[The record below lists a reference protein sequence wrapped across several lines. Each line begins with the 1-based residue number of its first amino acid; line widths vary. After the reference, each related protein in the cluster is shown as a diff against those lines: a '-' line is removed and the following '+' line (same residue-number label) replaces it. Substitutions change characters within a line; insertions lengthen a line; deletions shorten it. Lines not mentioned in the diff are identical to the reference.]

1 MGESADR
8 PFLLVHGTATTSGIW
23 ARVRRVLAG
32 RGRTVHAPDRPS
44 TGELAPEVD
53 ALRDLAGG
61 AVLGGVSGGATLGLA
76 MLEAG
81 VGLAAAVLHEPAVGS
96 LLPRL
101 LAPMAAAYRAG
112 GVEAFGRALYGPSW
126 QPADAG
132 ADPGAVA
139 RDLAMFLRF
148 EPGPVAPGS
157 GPVVITVGENSPDV
171 RHEAGAALSEKLG
184 LPLRVLPGCGHA
196 AHLDAPD
203 AFAELLLELDAGVS
217 ATSPASPAFP
227 TSPVDHRG

>member
-1 MGESADR
+1 MGGSDR
-8 PFLLVHGTATTSGIW
+8 PFLLVHGTATTSRIW
-23 ARVRRVLAG
+23 VRVRRALA
-32 RGRTVHAPDRPS
+32 GRTVHAPDRPS
-44 TGELAPEVD
+44 TGDLASEVD
-53 ALRDLAGG
+53 ALRDLARG

-81 VGLAAAVLHEPAVGS
+81 VGFAAAVLHEPAVGS
-96 LLPRL
+96 LLPHL
-101 LAPMAAAYRAG
+101 LAPVAAAHRAG
-112 GVEAFGRALYGPSW
+112 GVEAFGRTLYGQSW

-148 EPGPVAPGS
+148 EPGPVTPGS
-157 GPVVITVGENSPDV
+157 GSVVITVGENSPGI
-171 RHEAGAALSEKLG
+171 RHEAGAALSEKLD

-203 AFAELLLELDAGVS
+203 AFAELLLELDAGVAAS
-217 ATSPASPAFP
+217 SPAPPA
-227 TSPVDHRG
+227 SSVDRRR